1 MYTDHFQ
8 KTVSLR
14 TVDMWTCGQA
24 TYVPTIGCS
33 QIPPEL
39 LHTDLAKS
47 HTSATS
53 PQVVAHIR
61 RLTFLTD
68 SIASAYSASLMSL
81 RQLREQ
87 AGLTQ
92 VRLGFLLDVSPFT
105 IAKWE
110 RGVTEPT
117 ASRIRRLAW
126 ALRVEE
132 SEVLEAICGVKQ
144 TA

>member
-1 MYTDHFQ
+1 
-8 KTVSLR
+8 
-14 TVDMWTCGQA
+14 
-24 TYVPTIGCS
+24 
-33 QIPPEL
+33 
-39 LHTDLAKS
+39 
-47 HTSATS
+47 
-53 PQVVAHIR
+53 
-61 RLTFLTD
+61 
-68 SIASAYSASLMSL
+68 MSL